1 MANLWLDTFLGK
13 TGKYIIQFID
23 NYYIYLLPIILV
35 YGVFLALAS
44 FNLKRIERRVIG
56 EIIRQAKHLT
66 KVNPNINYSDLIY
79 HINPDW
85 ETIIKKSSF
94 LPFISTESG
103 FWVNKTNM
111 FNVREIIMHDERKL
125 RLVLQR
131 YRIIPEDQM
140 HEPRQNLYTEYFHR
154 ITKQQDKS

>member
-23 NYYIYLLPIILV
+23 SYYFYIVPFILA
-35 YGVFLALAS
+35 YGIFLALAS
-44 FNLKRIERRVIG
+44 FNLKRIERRVIK

-66 KVNPNINYSDLIY
+66 KVNPNINYADLIY
-79 HINPDW
+79 YINPNW
-85 ETIIKKSSF
+85 ETLIKKSSF
-94 LPFISTESG
+94 FPYISTESG

-111 FNVREIIMHDERKL
+111 FNVRKIIMHDERKL
-125 RLVLQR
+125 RLVLER
-131 YRIIPEDQM
+131 NKIILEEDRNQ
-140 HEPRQNLYTEYFHR
+140 PRKNLYTEYFHR